1 MAIELLGGWLGPGQ
15 QDVAA
20 LFLSMNF
27 GWNGAPGEWMVWGWG
42 LKLYTE
48 AHRPHDPHFN
58 DTVGYHTY
66 VLMDGGALVEPLLGV
81 RPWASSATL
90 RKGCLPHSPGNALN
104 VKKLAEEGKFSTK
117 ALL

>member
-1 MAIELLGGWLGPGQ
+1 MAREVLWWQARCPRVPVLLANRDVKAAFKLIWFRVEDVALMANELLGCWLGPGR

-66 VLMDGGALVEPLLGV
+66 VL
-81 RPWASSATL
+81 
-90 RKGCLPHSPGNALN
+90 
-104 VKKLAEEGKFSTK
+104 
-117 ALL
+117 